1 MNQKQ
6 KTITSTKFQRVFWLN
21 ENQDFCS
28 SSIDSFKENKKQF
41 LEFEIFEY
49 VSEWLTVHKSTTNT
63 PQELEEVLD
72 IFKHLV
78 IVQMGGFST
87 MLDSY
92 RNKQTQPLPKQ

>member
-1 MNQKQ
+1 LGASGPKIVLKYALAATPEHFQMF
-6 KTITSTKFQRVFWLN
+6 KFWATQ
-21 ENQDFCS
+21 
-28 SSIDSFKENKKQF
+28 ENKKQF

-72 IFKHLV
+72 IFRQLV
-78 IVQMGGFST
+78 VVQLGGFST